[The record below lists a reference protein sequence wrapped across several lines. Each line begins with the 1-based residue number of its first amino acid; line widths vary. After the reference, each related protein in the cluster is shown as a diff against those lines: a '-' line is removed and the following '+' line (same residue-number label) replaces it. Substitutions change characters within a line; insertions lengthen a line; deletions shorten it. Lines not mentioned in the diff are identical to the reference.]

1 MGDCNIYNLL
11 NSDSNSMTENF
22 LNTLGSYFFHPQ
34 ILQPTR
40 ITNHSATLI
49 ENIFFNSIEHHVIS
63 GNILHDL
70 TDHLPNFLIINKLS
84 FLPSKIKIYK

>member
-63 GNILHDL
+63 GNILYDL
-70 TDHLPNFLIINKLS
+70 TDHLPNFLIINK
-84 FLPSKIKIYK
+84 